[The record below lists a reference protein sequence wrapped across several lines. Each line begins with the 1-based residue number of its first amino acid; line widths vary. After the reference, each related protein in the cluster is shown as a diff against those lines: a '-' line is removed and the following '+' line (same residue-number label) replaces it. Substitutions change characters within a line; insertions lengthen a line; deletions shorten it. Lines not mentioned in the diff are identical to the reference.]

1 MNRPTT
7 VRAGTADP
15 DDDLAAVLAMDLADP
30 RLYAGDRPERIWAT
44 MRGAGRPLLMGGLRE
59 HWAVTRYEQV
69 RQAFRQGAHLS
80 SEKGIRLG
88 EKPTDA
94 AAGAAAGGMSM
105 LVADD
110 PGHARMRRAV
120 EPAFSPGALR
130 RLAGSTRAL
139 ARQLVADAAAQPAV
153 DLVGAVVAPLLTTVA
168 SDLVGVPAGDRERV
182 AELSETAFSG
192 SGHTTAAAQITAHVQ
207 LLGYCGELLAAKH
220 RTPGD
225 DVGTLLARALA
236 DGVLSRESAIMNCH
250 DFVVGGNASARY
262 ALTAIP
268 PTLLTQRPFWARLRA
283 GDADLGA
290 AAEELLRG
298 ESPVNHVM
306 RVALD
311 DLELGGEVIRR
322 GELVTLWLRSAN
334 RDPDVFDAPD
344 ELRPD
349 RRGPAHLAF
358 GRGPHHCIA
367 AVLGRLEVSALLGA
381 LAELVADA
389 EPAGEPRR
397 MESSF
402 LRGYRSVPMTLRRR

>member
-1 MNRPTT
+1 VNERAAA
-7 VRAGTADP
+7 RAGTADP
-15 DDDLAAVLAMDLADP
+15 DDVLAEVLAVDLADP

-44 MRGAGRPLLMGGLRE
+44 MRRAGRPLRMTGMRE

-69 RQAFRQGAHLS
+69 RQAFRQSAQLS

-88 EKPTDA
+88 EKATDV
-94 AAGAAAGGMSM
+94 AAGQAAGGMSM

-130 RLAGSTRAL
+130 RLSASTRAL
-139 ARQLVADAAAQPAV
+139 ARRLVVDAAAQPSVDLIDAV
-153 DLVGAVVAPLLTTVA
+153 VTPLLTAVACDLVGI
-168 SDLVGVPAGDRERV
+168 PAGDRRQV

-192 SGHTTAAAQITAHVQ
+192 AGHTTAAAQITAHVQ

-220 RTPGD
+220 RNPGD

-236 DGVLSRESAIMNCH
+236 DGVLTRESAIMNCH
-250 DFVVGGNASARY
+250 DLVVGGNASARY
-262 ALTAIP
+262 ALSAIP
-268 PTLLTQRPFWARLRA
+268 LTLLTQRPFWARLRA
-283 GDADLGA
+283 GRADLRTA
-290 AAEELLRG
+290 TEELLRG
-298 ESPVNHVM
+298 EAPVNHVM

-349 RRGPAHLAF
+349 RSGPAHLAF

-389 EPAGEPRR
+389 ELAGAPRR

-402 LRGYRSVPMTLRRR
+402 LRGYRSVPMALRRR